1 MRPEV
6 ESGASVEWVEQH
18 LQFKFLNSATLWK
31 VGKWLNQSGR
41 AKGVKLRDSSQ
52 INEEWSAQ
60 TGAVQAYET
69 SLW

>member
-1 MRPEV
+1 MRPNV

-18 LQFKFLNSATLWK
+18 LQ
-31 VGKWLNQSGR
+31 R